1 MPDSG
6 GSEPAGTTQ
15 ITQNRDPWS
24 GQQPYITKGFERAES
39 DLLNTPRSMYPN
51 SMVVPFSNQTEQAL
65 GMTEN
70 RALQG
75 SPALQAGNQAIANTA
90 SGQYLN
96 SNPYLQ
102 SAIDAASSGITRNYQ
117 NAVAPGIDSAAAS
130 AGRYGSGAQAN
141 MHSQAQQNLA
151 QQLGQVGAAMSYQGY
166 GDERTNQLRAAA
178 LSPTMAQADYMDAG
192 QLATVGQSREQMA
205 GQNLQEQI
213 DRYNFGQEEP
223 RQRLAEY
230 MAMVAGGNF
239 GGSATQTQPYFQ
251 PSGLQTGLGVAATG
265 AGIAGSLFGANGLWG
280 AKGIFGGT

>member
-1 MPDSG
+1 
-6 GSEPAGTTQ
+6 
-15 ITQNRDPWS
+15 
-24 GQQPYITKGFERAES
+24 
-39 DLLNTPRSMYPN
+39 
-51 SMVVPFSNQTEQAL
+51 
-65 GMTEN
+65 
-70 RALQG
+70 
-75 SPALQAGNQAIANTA
+75 
-90 SGQYLN
+90 
-96 SNPYLQ
+96 
-102 SAIDAASSGITRNYQ
+102 
-117 NAVAPGIDSAAAS
+117 
-130 AGRYGSGAQAN
+130 
-141 MHSQAQQNLA
+141 
-151 QQLGQVGAAMSYQGY
+151 MSYQGY

-239 GGSATQTQPYFQ
+239 GGSSTQTQPYFQ